1 MFDAQGRT
9 VILADSFGPEF
20 ELPPLTP
27 REKVKIFTKGILDNA
42 TDLVS
47 FRLDPETSAHVAAFE
62 VEIWQAM
69 SALQMVATSIQIEKN
84 TPTLRVVK

>member
-1 MFDAQGRT
+1 MFDGQGKT
-9 VILADSFGPEF
+9 VIIADSFGEEF
-20 ELPPLTP
+20 ELPTLTP
-27 REKVKIFTKGILDNA
+27 RQKVRIFVLGILDNA

-47 FRLDPETSAHVAAFE
+47 FRLAPETAKEVAAFE

-69 SALQMVATSIQIEKN
+69 NALQMVATSIQIEKN